1 MTRRNSAGVILLNG
15 ANTEVNAT
23 FTQTSI
29 GPSSASARSAARSTA
44 SKSAT
49 SAGSASAV
57 PPT

>member
-1 MTRRNSAGVILLNG
+1 MTRRNSAGVICANG

-29 GPSSASARSAARSTA
+29 GPSSRSARSAAWSTA

-49 SAGSASAV
+49 STGSGSAV
-57 PPT
+57 PPR